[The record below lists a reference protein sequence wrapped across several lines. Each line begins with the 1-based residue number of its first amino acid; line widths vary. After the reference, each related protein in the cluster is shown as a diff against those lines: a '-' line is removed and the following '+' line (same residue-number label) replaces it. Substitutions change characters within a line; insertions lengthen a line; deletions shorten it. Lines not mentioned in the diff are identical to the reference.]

1 MLTIN
6 SVNVTVTC
14 PFCGSES
21 HMVLDYRSFESW
33 MNGELVQNAFPYLD
47 ANERERITSGICP
60 ECWDRM
66 FPSDDP
72 EEDWEDEW
80 PIEDEE
86 DNDSEW
92 EEREDFPDDH
102 LWDSYDLDFGFNPYM
117 GCYDYDC

>member
-1 MLTIN
+1 MMTIN

-21 HMVLDYRSFESW
+21 HMVLDYRSFENW
-33 MNGELVQNAFPYLD
+33 LNGELVQNAFPYLD

-66 FPSDDP
+66 FPS
-72 EEDWEDEW
+72 E
-80 PIEDEE
+80 EDEE
-86 DNDSEW
+86 DSPEWHDTCDEEEEEDS
-92 EEREDFPDDH
+92 PDDYW
-102 LWDSYDLDFGFNPYM
+102 LEEDSPDDYWLEDGFNPYM

>member
-14 PFCGSES
+14 PICGAES

-66 FPSDDP
+66 FPSDDSDD
-72 EEDWEDEW
+72 DWEDEW
-80 PIEDEE
+80 PDEDEE
-86 DNDSEW
+86 DDSEW